1 MGKWGTA
8 GAPPWGREGPRSSPV
23 DTVGAGSDG
32 DAAPSPTQPSLLG
45 WEGRTAYGTRTPPET
60 PELASQAGG
69 RAGET
74 GNREMGKGSRRK
86 GQRGS
91 MWHQLRVPGNY
102 DKNAAAVKRGRGAGP
117 GLSTLS
123 ALRSRAVRPAL
134 PTCLKL
140 LGLSAASPLDPE
152 SPSTPRNTGR
162 AAPSR
167 EGRPSP
173 ERATQALGKPHRI
186 PGPRQRILRR
196 PAREGRALV
205 ERDKCGFGC
214 ASYASE
220 PQ

>member
-1 MGKWGTA
+1 MGQGGTEKQPGGHRGSRERWRCSPQPDPALSA
-8 GAPPWGREGPRSSPV
+8 GMGG
-23 DTVGAGSDG
+23 T
-32 DAAPSPTQPSLLG
+32 
-45 WEGRTAYGTRTPPET
+45 TAYGTRTPPET

-117 GLSTLS
+117 DSGLSTLS

-134 PTCLKL
+134 PTCRKL